1 MSISETRQS
10 GKHAS
15 SLIIF
20 PEIMTERCRLR
31 QIHAEDK
38 PEIFRALSNPMVTEF
53 MSIHF
58 SNLNEAEKQMEFYKN
73 HWKLQTGIFWA
84 IELKENN
91 KLAGVIGVYDIN
103 LHHSSA
109 EWGFWLLPEWKGKG
123 IIGETGMP
131 VLDYAFKNLG
141 LNRIKAEVES
151 GNLDSIKVIQKFSFV
166 HEGTLR
172 QCEMNRKGKYID
184 LMIFSKLRSDKS

>member
-1 MSISETRQS
+1 MSISEIRQS
-10 GKHAS
+10 GKQS
-15 SLIIF
+15 GSLIQF
-20 PEIMTERCRLR
+20 PEIRTERCLLR
-31 QIHAEDK
+31 QVISADK
-38 PEIFRALSNPMVTEF
+38 PEIFRGLSHPTVTEF

-58 SNLNEAEKQMEFYKN
+58 DTLEEAEKQMEFYKN
-73 HWKLQTGIFWA
+73 HWKFQTGIFWA
-84 IELKENN
+84 IELIDTS

-103 LHHSSA
+103 GKHNSA
-109 EWGFWLLPEWKGKG
+109 EWGFWLLPESKGKG
-123 IIGETGMP
+123 IIGEIGGA

-151 GNLDSIKVIQKFSFV
+151 GNIDSIRVIQKFKFV

-184 LMIFSKLRSDKS
+184 LMIFSRLKSDK